1 MKIYSLAIGC
11 GVALALMSGSAFAQH
26 GGRHAM
32 IGMPMMPATTTQH
45 TSQGSTQGAGW
56 NHMNG
61 PTHPT
66 GQPNVSCGSA
76 GAPFTPGNAASA
88 PGSAF
93 NPSGNAGTV
102 YAGQQPQNSRN
113 VASVA
118 QYDSACAHQK

>member
-1 MKIYSLAIGC
+1 MKPYSLAMTC
-11 GVALALMSGSAFAQH
+11 GAVLLLASSGALAQH
-26 GGRHAM
+26 GGRAVTTAM
-32 IGMPMMPATTTQH
+32 PVTTTSH
-45 TSQGSTQGAGW
+45 MPQGPVQGQGW
-56 NHMNG
+56 NHLNG

-66 GQPNVSCGSA
+66 GQPNASCGSTA
-76 GAPFTPGNAASA
+76 APFTPGNAASA

-113 VASVA
+113 TASVA